1 MPVPGEA
8 ACEPVLNPTAAPLAP
23 DVPTPVWGRDELR
36 TGDLWNSN
44 SVVSWLI
51 TRTGLDPGAIPLPCG
66 GRAPGRDAGVT
77 AARRDLSMGSA
88 AGQAGSTGWRRIVRS
103 FSGALRRGSPT

>member
-1 MPVPGEA
+1 MN
-8 ACEPVLNPTAAPLAP
+8 LYWIQRLLRLAP
-23 DVPTPVWGRDELR
+23 DVPTPVGERDEPR

-51 TRTGLDPGAIPLPCG
+51 TRTGLDPGAIPLSCG
-66 GRAPGRDAGVT
+66 GRAPGRDAGVA
-77 AARRDLSMGSA
+77 AARRDLSMDSA